1 MKTFAIYTAKDGVKY
16 KIYPTLQWFD
26 KKNELIV
33 GEEEIKTLDFDVLV
47 AKIEQ
52 TLGSVLKEQ
61 ITGAFDINDSQDFGI
76 ADHTQHVLDHKQ
88 YYYTLTFDNANILE
102 LKKDLKA
109 KSSELTKA

>member
-33 GEEEIKTLDFDVLV
+33 GEEEIKTLDFDILV
-47 AKIEQ
+47 EKIEQ
-52 TLGSVLKEQ
+52 TLVSVLKEP

-76 ADHTQHVLDHKQ
+76 AYHTKHVLDHKK

-102 LKKDLKA
+102 LKKEPKSKKA
-109 KSSELTKA
+109 RTKA